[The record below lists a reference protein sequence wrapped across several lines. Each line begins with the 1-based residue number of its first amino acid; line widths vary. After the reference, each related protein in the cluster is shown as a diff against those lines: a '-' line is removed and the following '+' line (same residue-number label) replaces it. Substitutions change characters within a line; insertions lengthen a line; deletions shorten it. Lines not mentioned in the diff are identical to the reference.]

1 VTAAKPRHLTEEES
15 RSLTRREILDR
26 VEAEQAWLLSRRAM
40 TQAQRAQY
48 GEIMK
53 IMHAAIDPLAAID
66 TVRHTLDGRP
76 DGYWEARPLS
86 PHQLTLGTDP
96 QYYTTGTCT
105 CGWTAPR
112 SFLEQPVRE
121 AFAGH
126 AAAENPGHHPGDDT
140 GSAVAGEN

>member
-1 VTAAKPRHLTEEES
+1 VTAGKPRHLTEEEA

-40 TQAQRAQY
+40 TQPQRAQY

-53 IMHAAIDPLAAID
+53 IMHAAIDPVDAID
-66 TVRHTLDGRP
+66 TVQHTLDGRP

-86 PHQLTLGTDP
+86 PHQLTLGLDP
-96 QYYTTGTCT
+96 QYYTTGTCA

-126 AAAENPGHHPGDDT
+126 VAAEADPGRLGADAR
-140 GSAVAGEN
+140 SADAGED